1 MCYGPGAMETTIY
14 ATYASRKKQFIAT
27 MKISFSLKKLTLCY
41 SFGNFTSRY
50 RLKRG

>member
-27 MKISFSLKKLTLCY
+27 MFFL
-41 SFGNFTSRY
+41 
-50 RLKRG
+50 LKRENQFFPK

>member
-27 MKISFSLKKLTLCY
+27 MFFLIKERKL
-41 SFGNFTSRY
+41 FFP
-50 RLKRG
+50 

>member
-27 MKISFSLKKLTLCY
+27 MFFLIKERKSVFP
-41 SFGNFTSRY
+41 
-50 RLKRG
+50 